1 MKIVLIVQARM
12 GSTRL
17 PGKVLLPVMGR
28 PILAYQLDRLK
39 NVKYANEIVIATS
52 DNKCDDSIVEYCEQ
66 NNVAFYQGS
75 ESDVL
80 SRFFNAATKFKADIV
95 VRLTADCPLIDP
107 AVIDQVIAVYC
118 EDMGQRTYVCNTL
131 ERTYPRGMDVEVFPV
146 GLLHEANRYAKTK
159 HDREHVT
166 PYLIRNDLNNIVL
179 RNVTYYKNISA
190 YRFTLDYSKDFK
202 QISSILNVA
211 LPDFSLTT
219 LMATAKALQVDMHD
233 NAEEKEE
240 EKEKEKEK
248 EKEEEKESKLLAR
261 FGLGS
266 AQFGMYY
273 GKFNRDGV
281 PSIQKVNKIL
291 ELGSKLGLSCI
302 DTAHLYGESEI
313 VLGHCRDNLNLFSI
327 VTKTPRFSDE
337 IILPDDAVML
347 RNAFYSSLKAM
358 HQTSID
364 GLLIH
369 HASNLLT
376 DGGELLYEEMV
387 KLKDEGLVRRIGVSA
402 YTSHIV
408 EKIHK
413 TYPLDFVQLPINI
426 LDRRITSSEGL
437 SRIAGMGIKI
447 HARSAFLQGLLLAS
461 PDSLSAHFEPVR
473 NILKTFHA
481 RAELAGISSM
491 HAALHYLLRFPEIEK
506 IIIGVESLG
515 QLEDIFKN
523 FPHEVEMDFD
533 DLFTD
538 RIEILNPVLW
548 VN

>member
-12 GSTRL
+12 NSTRL

-28 PILAYQLDRLK
+28 PMLAYQLDRLK
-39 NVKYANEIVIATS
+39 NVKYASEIVIATS
-52 DNKCDDSIVEYCEQ
+52 DNNCDDSIVEYCEQ
-66 NNVAFYQGS
+66 NNVAFYRGS

-80 SRFFNAATKFKADIV
+80 SRFINAATKFKADIV

-118 EDMGQRTYVCNTL
+118 EDMGQRTYVSNTL

-159 HDREHVT
+159 YDREHVT

-179 RNVTYYKNISA
+179 RNVTYYKNSSA
-190 YRFTLDYSKDFK
+190 FRFTLDYSKDFK
-202 QISSILNVA
+202 QISSILNAA

-219 LMATAKALQVDMHD
+219 LMHTAKALQLALHD
-233 NAEEKEE
+233 NAEQEQEQKQEQE
-240 EKEKEKEK
+240 QEQN
-248 EKEEEKESKLLAR
+248 KLLAR

-281 PSIQKVNKIL
+281 PSIQKVNEIL
-291 ELGSKLGLSCI
+291 ELSSKLGLSCI
-302 DTAHLYGESEI
+302 DTAHLYGESEE
-313 VLGHCRDNLNLFSI
+313 VLGQCRENLNLFSI
-327 VTKTPRFSDE
+327 ITKTPRFSDE

-369 HASNLLT
+369 HAANLLT

-387 KLKDEGLVRRIGVSA
+387 KLKDEGLVRRIGISA
-402 YTSHIV
+402 YSSQIV

-413 TYPLDFVQLPINI
+413 TYPLDFVQLPISI
-426 LDRRITSSEGL
+426 LDRRITRDDIL

-447 HARSAFLQGLLLAS
+447 HARSVFLQGLLLAS
-461 PDSLSAHFEPVR
+461 PDSLPAHFEPVR

-481 RAELAGISSM
+481 RAELAGISSAQ
-491 HAALHYLLRFPEIEK
+491 AALHYLLRFPEIEK
-506 IIIGVESLG
+506 IIIGVESLV

-523 FPHEVEMDFD
+523 FPQEVEMDFD

-538 RIEILNPVLW
+538 RIEILNPILW